1 MGEPI
6 SSPCI
11 SVCRVD
17 AASGL
22 CIGCARSMDEISHWA
37 KLTESDRRKIMA
49 DLPQRFVLIRTPHSR
64 CAPRT
69 GK

>member
-22 CIGCARSMDEISHWA
+22 CIGCARSMDEISHWT

-49 DLPQRFVLIRTPHSR
+49 DLPQRFALIRTPYSR
-64 CAPRT
+64 CAPRN